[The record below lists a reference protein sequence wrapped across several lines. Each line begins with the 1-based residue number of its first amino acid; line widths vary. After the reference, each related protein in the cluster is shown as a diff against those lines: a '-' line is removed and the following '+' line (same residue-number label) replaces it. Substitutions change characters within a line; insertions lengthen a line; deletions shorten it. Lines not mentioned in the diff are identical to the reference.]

1 MVKNRLYIGLA
12 VSLLLHVGIA
22 VFMAWHLLQD
32 DSANNQSVNSP
43 IISMSIE
50 MVAPAAPA
58 EQKQSIEPEPIPPPR
73 SPEIVVAE
81 SPFEAKIA
89 LNKPVDRPR
98 KRQPLEEHTDTKPR
112 NKPQPQ
118 KKPVEDRQPKLA
130 ERESKSATEQNRTVQ
145 TADHSQAAGKDV
157 ADSQAGARQATTSQ
171 PMIGLGSDD
180 LQGYQSALRREIEKH
195 KRYPRRAK
203 KMKQQGTVQVRFS
216 LLDSGDLTNPQL
228 VQSSGADE
236 LDRAALAAIQQ
247 ARSVGMKP
255 ANLPRELT
263 LAIEFNL
270 K

>member
-1 MVKNRLYIGLA
+1 MMKNRIYIGLFA
-12 VSLLLHVGIA
+12 SLLLHASVI
-22 VFMAWHLLQD
+22 VFMASHLLRD

-50 MVAPAAPA
+50 MVASATSAGQ
-58 EQKQSIEPEPIPPPR
+58 EQPTKQEPLPPP
-73 SPEIVVAE
+73 PEVVVAE
-81 SPFEAKIA
+81 SPLEAKIA

-98 KRQPLEEHTDTKPR
+98 KREQRKPPEEHADAKPR

-118 KKPVEDRQPKLA
+118 KEPVEDLQPKLA
-130 ERESKSATEQNRTVQ
+130 ERGRKPETEQA
-145 TADHSQAAGKDV
+145 ADSSQVAGSDAV
-157 ADSQAGARQATTSQ
+157 DSQAGARQVTTSQ
-171 PMIGLGSDD
+171 PMTGLGSDD

-203 KMKQQGTVQVRFS
+203 KMKQQGIVQVSFS

-228 VQSSGADE
+228 VRSSGTDE

-247 ARSVGMKP
+247 ARSVGVKP
-255 ANLPRELT
+255 AGLPRDHT

-270 K
+270 H